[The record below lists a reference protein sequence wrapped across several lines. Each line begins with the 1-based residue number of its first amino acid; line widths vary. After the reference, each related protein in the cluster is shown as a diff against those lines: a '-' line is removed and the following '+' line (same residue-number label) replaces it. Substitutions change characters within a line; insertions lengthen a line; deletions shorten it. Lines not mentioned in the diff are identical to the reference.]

1 MSMRR
6 PLFLLALFGLGGGI
20 SGTGQAATPPA
31 NPHVDA
37 DSYVELS
44 RQALELRKTHRVSE
58 EDFIRMS
65 REPGTIVLDARSREK
80 FDLLHI
86 SGAINLNFADV
97 TVASLAQVLPNKSTR
112 VLIYCNNNFV
122 NNEAAFPAKA
132 ESASLNVPTFIML
145 YTYGYKNVYELAP
158 LLDAKHTKLKLEP
171 TR

>member
-1 MSMRR
+1 M
-6 PLFLLALFGLGGGI
+6 FLLALLGVGGI
-20 SGTGQAATPPA
+20 GTAEAA
-31 NPHVDA
+31 NPPPNPHIDA

-44 RQALELRKTHRVSE
+44 RQALEHRKTHRVSE

-80 FDLLHI
+80 YDLLHI
-86 SGAINLNFADV
+86 HGAINLNFADV
-97 TVASLAQVLPNKSTR
+97 TVASLAKVLPDKSTR

-122 NNEAAFPAKA
+122 NNEAAFPTKA
-132 ESASLNVPTFIML
+132 PPSSLNVPTFIML

-158 LLDAKHTKLKLEP
+158 LLDAKHTKLTLEP